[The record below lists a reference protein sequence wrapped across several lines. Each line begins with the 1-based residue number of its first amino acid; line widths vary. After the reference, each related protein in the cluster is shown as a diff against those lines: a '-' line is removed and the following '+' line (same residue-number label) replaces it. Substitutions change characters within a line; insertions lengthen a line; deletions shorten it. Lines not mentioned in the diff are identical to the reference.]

1 MNVKAMQRELNAHL
15 RILPAMVRRFKREK
29 SGSDNYAILRE
40 TILETNKKIVNL
52 RKDIE
57 IRKSEE

>member
-1 MNVKAMQRELNAHL
+1 
-15 RILPAMVRRFKREK
+15 MVRRFKREK